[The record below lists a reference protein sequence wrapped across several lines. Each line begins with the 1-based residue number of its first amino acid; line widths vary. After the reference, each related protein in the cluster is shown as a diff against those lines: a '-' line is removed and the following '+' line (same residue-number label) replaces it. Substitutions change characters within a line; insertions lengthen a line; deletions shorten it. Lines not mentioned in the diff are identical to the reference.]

1 MAKQA
6 AAARGDPGRLRYH
19 CLSPLQDIHRI
30 LALATEHPQTL
41 SQSLPP
47 GTLLKEYSVLS
58 VLGMGGFGITY
69 LAADNY
75 LHLKVAIKEY
85 FPSSAVVRNP
95 FSGAVALKSEKAET
109 EYSWG
114 KDRFMR
120 EAQTLARFSHKNIVQ
135 VFRYFEGNG
144 TCYMV
149 MAYEEGQSLEAAL
162 EENPTRWDTQAV
174 LDLLLPLLDGLESV
188 HAAGFLHRDIKPAN
202 IVLRAKDSSPVLID
216 FGAARA
222 PTATDALTI
231 VLSHGYGPPEQYSR
245 QGHQGPW
252 TDIYALAGVLYRI
265 VSGSVP
271 PVSLHR
277 MRDDPIIPATFSG
290 EGRFGEAFLKAIDLA
305 LSVDETRRPQSIG
318 EWRKLL
324 VEGTAHCNTLAA
336 VPTGTIVRHAAPA
349 AGTGRSTP
357 APLRAESAAKAAPA
371 VGHSP
376 GAIPTAPTSRTRTS
390 RRLEEESEA
399 GPVGRIG
406 QMMIAHPFLSLLLL
420 AVALFAVLNQLRQPD
435 AAPAPKAVASEPATR
450 ALPVELPQAAAPPVA
465 GPEVREQIPASAPP
479 SAPTPDDSGEQA
491 ATQAAN
497 TGGERLRELRRAA
510 LAACADKS
518 RGDSCRVVTPRDEV
532 IDATCMTSAE
542 GQLICKPARLGQ
554 RPADLSGI
562 PSVPGVPAEAW
573 RQPQIPRIPR

>member
-1 MAKQA
+1 MAA
-6 AAARGDPGRLRYH
+6 
-19 CLSPLQDIHRI
+19 
-30 LALATEHPQTL
+30 EHPQTL

-47 GTLLKEYSVLS
+47 GTLLKEYSILA

-120 EAQTLARFSHKNIVQ
+120 EAQTLARFGHKNIVQ

-149 MAYEEGQSLEAAL
+149 MAYEEGQSLETAL
-162 EENPTRWDTQAV
+162 EANPARWDTQAV

-202 IVLRAKDSSPVLID
+202 IVLRSKDGSPVLID

-277 MRDDPIIPATFSG
+277 MKDDPIIPATFSG
-290 EGRFGEAFLKAIDLA
+290 EGRFGEALLKAIDLA
-305 LSVDETRRPQSIG
+305 LSVDETRRPQSIA

-324 VEGTAHCNTLAA
+324 VEGTAQGNTLGA
-336 VPTGTIVRHAAPA
+336 VAPGSVIRHDAPA
-349 AGTGRSTP
+349 TGGGSLAP
-357 APLRAESAAKAAPA
+357 APARAESAAKAVPA
-371 VGHSP
+371 VGHGTGRTASP
-376 GAIPTAPTSRTRTS
+376 LISRARS
-390 RRLEEESEA
+390 SLRVDEEPEV
-399 GPVGRIG
+399 GPAGRIG

-420 AVALFAVLNQLRQPD
+420 AVGLFAVLHYLREPD
-435 AAPAPKAVASEPATR
+435 TVPAPKALADEPAARTR
-450 ALPVELPQAAAPPVA
+450 PAERPLATAPPVA
-465 GPEVREQIPASAPP
+465 DMEVRTPSPASALP
-479 SAPTPDDSGEQA
+479 SAPVPDDSGEQA
-491 ATQAAN
+491 AQQAAG

-510 LAACADKS
+510 LAACAEKNQ
-518 RGDSCRVVTPRDEV
+518 GDACRVVTPRNEV
-532 IDATCMTSAE
+532 IDATCRMSAE
-542 GQLICKPARLGQ
+542 RQLICKPARLGQ
-554 RPADLSGI
+554 SAADLSGT
-562 PSVPGVPAEAW
+562 PGVPAEAW